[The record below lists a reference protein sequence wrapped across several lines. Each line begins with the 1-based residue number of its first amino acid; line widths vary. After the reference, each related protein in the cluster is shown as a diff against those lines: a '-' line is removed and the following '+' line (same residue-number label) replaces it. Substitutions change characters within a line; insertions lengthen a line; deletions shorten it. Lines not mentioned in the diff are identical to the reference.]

1 MFALELSSIFLN
13 LLEFSG
19 FFPLKMSWKVMEGHG
34 ILKNLKETNRI
45 KGTKGP
51 KVMR

>member
-1 MFALELSSIFLN
+1 MFAPELSSIFWN
-13 LLEFSG
+13 LLEFPS
-19 FFPLKMSWKVMEGHG
+19 FLWKVIEGDRT
-34 ILKNLKETNRI
+34 LKNLKETNRI

>member
-1 MFALELSSIFLN
+1 MFAPELSSIFWN
-13 LLEFSG
+13 LLDFLN
-19 FFPLKMSWKVMEGHG
+19 FSWKVIEGDRT
-34 ILKNLKETNRI
+34 LKNLKETNRI